1 MKKVANIV
9 LNNFTNDSRVMKTS
23 NSLCSFGYD
32 VTVVAMHDKNLPYT
46 EENSN
51 FKTHRISIKT
61 RNLPKIKIIQL
72 IKYFEFL
79 CKTIF
84 HYRKYDIWHCNDIDA
99 YLIGV
104 IAKITKPKLKLV
116 YDSHEYQSETQG
128 SNKFFRNSIKLLE
141 KLTLPFAHAV
151 ITVSNAIADA
161 YQKDYKIKKPYVV
174 LNCPSYVEQ
183 EPKNIFR
190 EKFNIRQDQQIFL
203 YQGGLS
209 EGRGIELI
217 ISAFESLTDDKNTL
231 VIMGYGP
238 LENYVKNKAKK
249 TTNIYYHEAVA
260 PDILL
265 NYTSSANYGILFYQ
279 DTCLNHRYC
288 SPNKMFE
295 YLMAGIP
302 VLISN
307 LSEMK
312 KLINKNNI
320 GLVAKSNNKSGFT
333 DALNESLTLDYQTL
347 VKNVKEARK
356 IYCWEN
362 QEKTLKEIY
371 EAIDHD

>member
-1 MKKVANIV
+1 MKKIANIV
-9 LNNFTNDSRVMKTS
+9 LNNFLHDSRVIKTS
-23 NSLCSFGYD
+23 LSLSKLGYE
-32 VTVVAMHDKNLPYT
+32 VRVVAMHADDLAVFENAGDYT
-46 EENSN
+46 VE
-51 FKTHRISIKT
+51 RIVLKT
-61 RNLPKIKIIQL
+61 RKWSKAKPVQL
-72 IKYFEFL
+72 IKYFEF
-79 CKTIF
+79 IF
-84 HYRKYDIWHCNDIDA
+84 KSVSRYRKYDIWHCNDLNA
-99 YLIGV
+99 YVVGV
-104 IAKITKPKLKLV
+104 IAKLTRPKLKLV
-116 YDSHEYQSETQG
+116 YDSHEYQAEQG
-128 SNKFFRNSIKLLE
+128 FTKSKRFFLKFLE
-141 KLTLPFAHAV
+141 KMTLPFAHAV